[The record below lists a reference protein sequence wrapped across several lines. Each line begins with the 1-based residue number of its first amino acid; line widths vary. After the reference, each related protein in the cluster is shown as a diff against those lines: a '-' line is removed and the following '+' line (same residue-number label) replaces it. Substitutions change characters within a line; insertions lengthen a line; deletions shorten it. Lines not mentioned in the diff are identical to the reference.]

1 MKKSP
6 NKYKYSVVD
15 PGGFFEKNKVKP
27 IMNESDA
34 TAFKMKGFPQHAGV
48 SPMRQGNPDDGGHFL
63 EKKNRG
69 PVPEE
74 TFAESKYGK
83 YQKKSL
89 TVSSKSKKESDSK
102 ETYTKGKMATDL
114 VESVG
119 VDLAKAAAVT
129 AVGKMFEKKK
139 KESTRII
146 SKDWKIV

>member
-6 NKYKYSVVD
+6 NKYKYSVID

-48 SPMRQGNPDDGGHFL
+48 SPMKQVPRKKWASGTPL
-63 EKKNRG
+63 E
-69 PVPEE
+69 PPTAEE
-74 TFAESKYGK
+74 VYSESKYGK
-83 YQKKSL
+83 HRKKSL

-102 ETYTKGKMATDL
+102 ETYTKGKMVTDL
-114 VESVG
+114 VSGVG
-119 VDLAKAAAVT
+119 AELAKAAAVT

>member
-15 PGGFFEKNKVKP
+15 PGGFFEKNEVKP

-48 SPMRQGNPDDGGHFL
+48 SPMRQVYQNKDKSYIPPEDLVSGKGGDHT
-63 EKKNRG
+63 RS
-69 PVPEE
+69 
-74 TFAESKYGK
+74 T
-83 YQKKSL
+83 
-89 TVSSKSKKESDSK
+89 KSKKESGSE
-102 ETYTKGKMATDL
+102 ETYTKRKMVTDL

-119 VDLAKAAAVT
+119 IDLAKAAAVT